1 MVPILIGDVGKVNQ
15 VVYEHAQVK
24 KMLHYVNVCFL
35 PFRWGTNSYRGCEHN
50 CVYCNARY
58 THEYLGLSTGE
69 FANRIVIKDN
79 AAEVLDRE
87 FSKKTWNTK
96 LTVNLATVTDPYQP
110 AENRFRI
117 TRELLNVFLKHQ
129 NSLLLTTKSNLVL
142 RDIDVL
148 TEISREGFLNVA
160 ITLPTLDE
168 ELRKKIEPRAATVE
182 DRLNT
187 IQKLHEAGITVGVIA
202 VPLLPFISDREE
214 DVDELL
220 KTVSDKGADYAVV
233 DLLNFRGQTR
243 DRFMIFLKTYDQ
255 NLIPKYEELYETSY
269 CDKDFAKRIRS
280 QANKLLRK
288 YRVDNF
294 DKMFSFRKIK

>member
-1 MVPILIGDVGKVNQ
+1 VTILIGDVGKVNP

-24 KMLHYVNVCFL
+24 KMLHYVNVWFL
-35 PFRWGTNSYRGCEHN
+35 PFRWGINSYRGCEHN

-69 FANRIVIKDN
+69 FANRIIIKDN

-96 LTVNLATVTDPYQP
+96 LTVDLATVTDPYQP

-117 TRELLNVFLKHQ
+117 TKELLNVFLRHQ

-148 TEISREGFLNVA
+148 TEISRKGFLNVA
-160 ITLPTLDE
+160 ITLPTLNE

-187 IQKLHEAGITVGVIA
+187 IQKLHEESR
-202 VPLLPFISDREE
+202 L
-214 DVDELL
+214 ELSQFHCYHSFL
-220 KTVSDKGADYAVV
+220 TGTKTWMNS
-233 DLLNFRGQTR
+233 
-243 DRFMIFLKTYDQ
+243 
-255 NLIPKYEELYETSY
+255 
-269 CDKDFAKRIRS
+269 
-280 QANKLLRK
+280 
-288 YRVDNF
+288 
-294 DKMFSFRKIK
+294 